1 MILIIGYKN
10 LHKMQIGIID
20 YGAGNINSV
29 YNTIYNLGYNPIII
43 EDVNQISNIDR
54 LIVPGVGSAFKSL
67 EVLKKRG
74 FFNKVQNLINS
85 NIPILGICLGFQI
98 FSKKLFEDGES
109 NGLNLIEGNIVPINK
124 PATFNIGWNIV
135 SFNREIA
142 TKIGVKQNAEFYFC
156 HSYFLDDVSNE
167 DKKFILG
174 TCNFKK
180 KIPSLVIKNNF
191 MGVQFHPEK
200 SQSNGQKLLKFFLN
214 WKYK

>member
-74 FFNKVQNLINS
+74 FFNKIQNLINS

-124 PATFNIGWNIV
+124 PATFNIGWNIYLDYTL
-135 SFNREIA
+135 FCYLIFA
-142 TKIGVKQNAEFYFC
+142 FKI
-156 HSYFLDDVSNE
+156 YFLIAV
-167 DKKFILG
+167 
-174 TCNFKK
+174 
-180 KIPSLVIKNNF
+180 
-191 MGVQFHPEK
+191 
-200 SQSNGQKLLKFFLN
+200 FFLII
-214 WKYK
+214 KPLIQGMME